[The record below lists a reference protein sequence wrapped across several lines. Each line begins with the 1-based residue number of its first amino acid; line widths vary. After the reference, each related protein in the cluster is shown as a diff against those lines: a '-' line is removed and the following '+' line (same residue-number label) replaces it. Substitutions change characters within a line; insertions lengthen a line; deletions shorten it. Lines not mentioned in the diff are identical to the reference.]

1 MEITVDQMYQIEN
14 KGHDMGFLKKFMM
27 ENAGAAAVR
36 RLITNFENISSKN
49 ILIFVGLG
57 NNGGDG
63 LVMARHLAG
72 YGSNVTVMLLGDP
85 EKIKTEE
92 SNWNWSIL
100 EKMPSVKLLSGN
112 SLDFNFKPDIV
123 IDGILGTGISGE
135 IREPYASAINFI
147 NSTDCYK
154 FAVDVPSGLDPQ
166 TGNTANIF
174 TKCDMTVTFHKMKE
188 GIPKR
193 KDLTGE
199 LYAEKIGSVDSKNI
213 IIFVGMGNN
222 GGDGQ
227 VMARHLAGH
236 NANVTV
242 VLLGTPDKIKTE
254 ESSWNWSLLEKMPS
268 VKLITGNSTN
278 FDFKPDIIIDGILGT
293 GIKGDIREPYASA
306 INFINQTD
314 CYKFAVDVPSGM
326 DPQTGETALLF
337 TKCDMTVTF
346 HKMKQG
352 IPKRKD
358 LTGELYA
365 EKIGIPVEAEEG
377 IL

>member
-1 MEITVDQMYQIEN
+1 MKDMEITVEQMYNIEN

-36 RLITNFENISSKN
+36 RLLEKINDVESKN

-72 YGSNVTVMLLGDP
+72 YGAKVTVMLLGNP

-100 EKMPSVKLLSGN
+100 QKMPSVKLLSGDSVN
-112 SLDFNFKPDIV
+112 FDFKPDVI

-135 IREPYASAINFI
+135 IREPYASAINYI
-147 NSTDCYK
+147 NDTDCYK
-154 FAVDVPSGLDPQ
+154 FAVDVPSGL
-166 TGNTANIF
+166 N
-174 TKCDMTVTFHKMKE
+174 
-188 GIPKR
+188 
-193 KDLTGE
+193 
-199 LYAEKIGSVDSKNI
+199 
-213 IIFVGMGNN
+213 
-222 GGDGQ
+222 
-227 VMARHLAGH
+227 
-236 NANVTV
+236 
-242 VLLGTPDKIKTE
+242 
-254 ESSWNWSLLEKMPS
+254 
-268 VKLITGNSTN
+268 
-278 FDFKPDIIIDGILGT
+278 
-293 GIKGDIREPYASA
+293 
-306 INFINQTD
+306 
-314 CYKFAVDVPSGM
+314 
-326 DPQTGETALLF
+326 PQTGETANIC

-358 LTGELYA
+358 LTGELFA
-365 EKIGIPVEAEEG
+365 EKIGIPPEAEEG

>member
-1 MEITVDQMYQIEN
+1 MKNMEITVDQMYNIEN

-36 RLITNFENISSKN
+36 RLIEKIENIESKN

-72 YGSNVTVMLLGDP
+72 YGAKVTVMLLGSPD
-85 EKIKTEE
+85 KIKTEE

-100 EKMPSVKLLSGN
+100 QKMPSVKLMSGD
-112 SLDFNFKPDIV
+112 SFKFNFKPDVI

-135 IREPYASAINFI
+135 IREPYASAINYI
-147 NSTDCYK
+147 NETNCYK

-166 TGNTANIF
+166 TGETANI
-174 TKCDMTVTFHKMKE
+174 
-188 GIPKR
+188 
-193 KDLTGE
+193 
-199 LYAEKIGSVDSKNI
+199 Y
-213 IIFVGMGNN
+213 
-222 GGDGQ
+222 
-227 VMARHLAGH
+227 
-236 NANVTV
+236 
-242 VLLGTPDKIKTE
+242 
-254 ESSWNWSLLEKMPS
+254 
-268 VKLITGNSTN
+268 
-278 FDFKPDIIIDGILGT
+278 
-293 GIKGDIREPYASA
+293 
-306 INFINQTD
+306 
-314 CYKFAVDVPSGM
+314 
-326 DPQTGETALLF
+326 

-358 LTGELYA
+358 LTGELFA
-365 EKIGIPVEAEEG
+365 EKIGIPPEAEEG